1 MKSTLYACSC
11 VSAPTQTL
19 SRAKPLSFEVTH
31 YCQLSFT
38 IIFNNSRAG
47 QSVKPSRPI
56 GAGLEK
62 PFYYDAKKDNTT
74 KATMQNHCSF
84 LSAIDCYRPRPN
96 YSMYC
101 QEYANLQRIKRYA
114 CSPRVKMSSFEQIE
128 SQVKC
133 KQLLITSNQEGKR
146 EARCMSSTLK

>member
-47 QSVKPSRPI
+47 QSNKPSRPI

-62 PFYYDAKKDNTT
+62 PFHYDDRREKGQHNQATT
-74 KATMQNHCSF
+74 QNLCSF

-96 YSMYC
+96 YSICC
-101 QEYANLQRIKRYA
+101 QEHANLQRIKKSMHA
-114 CSPRVKMSSFEQIE
+114 HQEL
-128 SQVKC
+128 KC
-133 KQLLITSNQEGKR
+133 H
-146 EARCMSSTLK
+146 TLSK